1 MRFIR
6 LLFPAALIVA
16 LAACGGAATSSAPAS
31 AGSNASASSAA
42 SSSASASAETSAS
55 SSEGGGSA
63 SLDELEDQLT
73 PPDSSETS
81 RFDVPGGAAISFQT
95 SASMAELR
103 SFYGDAFDDLG
114 LEVVTSDAGDSGV
127 SWVFSN
133 TSEEFGGS
141 VVIAPSADAITVV
154 LTVAEAS

>member
-6 LLFPAALIVA
+6 LLFPAALLVV

-31 AGSNASASSAA
+31 IASASSAA
-42 SSSASASAETSAS
+42 SSSASASAAAS
-55 SSEGGGSA
+55 SGGGGSA
-63 SLDELEDQLT
+63 NLDELEDELT
-73 PPDSSETS
+73 PPDSNETS

-95 SASMAELR
+95 ASSMDELR
-103 SFYGDAFDDLG
+103 SFYADAFDDLG

-133 TSEEFGGS
+133 TSQEFGGS
-141 VVIAPSADAITVV
+141 VVVAPSGDAITVV
-154 LTVAEAS
+154 LTVSDAS